1 MCGVPLLVALALVSL
16 GVCANGDDDTYLIGA
31 GRYDV
36 TGPAAEIEMV
46 CVHCDLCVLCMYLSL
61 VY

>member
-1 MCGVPLLVALALVSL
+1 MRGARGVVAVSKMCRVPLLVALALASL

-46 CVHCDLCVLCMYLSL
+46 
-61 VY
+61 